1 MKEFKYT
8 VNGNVYQ
15 VNVANVTKDHAE
27 VEVNG
32 TKYVVQIEEK
42 AEKKPILSIPKPATT
57 PAPAPTTPTGAPVVS
72 KPVTE
77 SSVSVI
83 KSPLPGVILEVSV
96 KVGDAVKKGQKL
108 LILEAMKME
117 NNINADRDGVIKEI
131 KVGKG
136 DSILEGTNLLVIV

>member
-15 VNVANVTKDHAE
+15 VSVAHVAKDHAE

-32 TKYVVQIEEK
+32 TKYVVEIEEK
-42 AEKKPILSIPKPATT
+42 VEKKPISTPKPATT

-83 KSPLPGVILEVSV
+83 KSPLPGVILEISV
-96 KVGDAVKKGQKL
+96 NVGDTVKKGQKL
-108 LILEAMKME
+108 IILEAMKME

-136 DSILEGTNLLVIV
+136 DSILEGTNLIVIV